1 MKIRN
6 TILFGILAIAGFTSC
21 EMKEELWG
29 EKTNPDEVGLLN
41 VGVAVTSLV
50 NDIPVATRANT
61 EDIPTSSPISAEGYK
76 IDLLNADG
84 TTAKSFTY
92 KSDMEPVEVPTGD
105 YTLYAHMDKTFDDEM
120 TEPYYG
126 GRESISIKK
135 GITTEASVT
144 CKMENT
150 KIQINYPD
158 TFLQTFE
165 TWTILITDN
174 KGHTVTFTQ
183 ENKNPNAIYWRIGED
198 VKSITVNV
206 TATTKTGDRV
216 SDSRNILKPTES
228 ESEYWLGNDALTIT
242 VVPGEKKPVDNP
254 DQPAEPED
262 PDTPD
267 NPEDPDPTP
276 DPDPDPTP
284 DPDPDDNSTVS
295 GIEIKVEG
303 IFGDTADD
311 VTVEVP
317 TTPGDEDDTTDDN
330 DDTQNPEPEE
340 PDAPSTGNTL
350 KMELPGTD
358 NMVTFSMGG
367 NIPTDATVEI
377 TADKGIQS
385 LVVKIVSGN
394 KEFAKTIDDLKES
407 LNFVDGVDIVGHP
420 TISAVL
426 NAFLNGETVNAPAKG
441 DTEYS
446 FPVGAFF
453 NLMQAYGS
461 TAPGYHSFQIILSD
475 GDNEIK
481 ETLKVQINP
490 AQ

>member
-284 DPDPDDNSTVS
+284 DPDPDDKSTVS

-317 TTPGDEDDTTDDN
+317 TTPGDDDTTGGN
-330 DDTQNPEPEE
+330 DDTQKPEPEE
-340 PDAPSTGNTL
+340 PDSEEPASKPSVVFPQNTYT
-350 KMELPGTD
+350 LPA
-358 NMVTFSMGG
+358 
-367 NIPTDATVEI
+367 DASKNADAVI
-377 TADKGIQS
+377 TSTAEGGIQS
-385 LVVKIVSGN
+385 VKVQIIGGNDGFSDIVSGMG
-394 KEFAKTIDDLKES
+394 FT
-407 LNFVDGVDIVGHP
+407 DGLELVGNTTLGP
-420 TISAVL
+420 VIGAI
-426 NAFLNGETVNAPAKG
+426 APGLEMPKSG
-441 DTEYS
+441 DTSYT
-446 FPVGAFF
+446 FPVGGFF
-453 NLMQAYGS
+453 NILQQMGATTAEDGHVFNITVTDANGS
-461 TAPGYHSFQIILSD
+461 ASASLSV
-475 GDNEIK
+475 
-481 ETLKVQINP
+481 KVTK
-490 AQ
+490 

>member
-6 TILFGILAIAGFTSC
+6 TIFFGILAIAGVTSC

-41 VGVAVTSLV
+41 VGVAVSSLV
-50 NDIPVATRANT
+50 NDVSVSTKANTDIPVA
-61 EDIPTSSPISAEGYK
+61 SPISAEGYK
-76 IDLLNADG
+76 IELLNADG

-92 KSDMEPVEVPTGD
+92 ESDMEPVEVPAGD
-105 YTLYAHMDKTFDDEM
+105 YTLYAHMNKEFKDEM
-120 TEPYYG
+120 DEPYYG
-126 GRESISIKK
+126 GRESVSIKK

-158 TFLQTFE
+158 TFLQTFK
-165 TWTILITDN
+165 TWTIVITDN
-174 KGHTVTFTQ
+174 NGNSVTFTE
-183 ENKNPNAIYWRIGED
+183 ENINPDAIYWRIGED

-206 TATTKTGDRV
+206 TATTKKGDRV

-276 DPDPDPTP
+276 DPTP
-284 DPDPDDNSTVS
+284 DPDPDDSSTVS

-303 IFGDTADD
+303 IFGDTAKD

-317 TTPGDEDDTTDDN
+317 TTPGDVTDEPE
-330 DDTQNPEPEE
+330 QPSEPENPDPEE
-340 PDAPSTGNTL
+340 PASEPSISFSQNTYTLPADASKNADAVITSTAEG
-350 KMELPGTD
+350 
-358 NMVTFSMGG
+358 
-367 NIPTDATVEI
+367 
-377 TADKGIQS
+377 GIQS
-385 LVVKIVSGN
+385 VKVQIIGGNDGFSNIVSSMGFTDGLELVGN
-394 KEFAKTIDDLKES
+394 TTLGP
-407 LNFVDGVDIVGHP
+407 V
-420 TISAVL
+420 ISAIVQGL
-426 NAFLNGETVNAPAKG
+426 EMPQSG
-441 DTEYS
+441 DTSYT
-446 FPVGAFF
+446 FPVGGFF
-453 NLMQAYGS
+453 SILQQMGATTAEDGHVFNITVTDANGS
-461 TAPGYHSFQIILSD
+461 ASGSLSV
-475 GDNEIK
+475 
-481 ETLKVQINP
+481 KVTE
-490 AQ
+490 

>member
-105 YTLYAHMDKTFDDEM
+105 YTLYAHMDKAFEDEM
-120 TEPYYG
+120 DEPYYG

-158 TFLQTFE
+158 TFLQTFD
-165 TWTILITDN
+165 TWTIVITDN
-174 KGHTVTFTQ
+174 KGNSVTFTQ
-183 ENKNPNAIYWRIGED
+183 ADLNPDAIYWRIGED
-198 VKSITVNV
+198 VKTITVNV
-206 TATTKTGDRV
+206 TAMTKEGNRV
-216 SDSRNILKPTES
+216 SDSRNISKPTDS
-228 ESEYWLGNDALTIT
+228 DSEYWLGNDALTIT
-242 VVPGEKKPVDNP
+242 VVPGDKTPVDP
-254 DQPAEPED
+254 DQPAEPDEPDTD
-262 PDTPD
+262 PDE
-267 NPEDPDPTP
+267 PEDPAPTP
-276 DPDPDPTP
+276 DPEPEPEP
-284 DPDPDDNSTVS
+284 NPDDSSTVS

-303 IFGDTADD
+303 IFGDTAED

-317 TTPGDEDDTTDDN
+317 TTPGDVTDDS
-330 DDTQNPEPEE
+330 DDDSGDDNTGEDKPGGDDEE
-340 PDAPSTGNTL
+340 DVSKPTISFPQDSYTLPADASKNADAVITSTAEG
-350 KMELPGTD
+350 
-358 NMVTFSMGG
+358 
-367 NIPTDATVEI
+367 
-377 TADKGIQS
+377 GIQS
-385 LVVKIVSGN
+385 VKVQIIGGNDSFSDIASTMGFTEGLELVGNTTLGPVIGGIVQGLEMPQS
-394 KEFAKTIDDLKES
+394 
-407 LNFVDGVDIVGHP
+407 
-420 TISAVL
+420 
-426 NAFLNGETVNAPAKG
+426 G
-441 DTEYS
+441 DTSYT
-446 FPVGAFF
+446 FPVGGFF
-453 NLMQAYGS
+453 AILQKMGVTTETDGHVFNITVTDANG
-461 TAPGYHSFQIILSD
+461 TASASLSV
-475 GDNEIK
+475 
-481 ETLKVQINP
+481 KVTE
-490 AQ
+490 

>member
-6 TILFGILAIAGFTSC
+6 TIFFGILAIAGVTSC

-41 VGVAVTSLV
+41 VGVAVSSLV
-50 NDIPVATRANT
+50 NDVSVSTKANTDIPVA
-61 EDIPTSSPISAEGYK
+61 SPISAEGYK
-76 IDLLNADG
+76 IELLNADG

-92 KSDMEPVEVPTGD
+92 ESDMEPVEVPAGD
-105 YTLYAHMDKTFDDEM
+105 YTLYAHMNKEFKDEM
-120 TEPYYG
+120 DEPYYG

-158 TFLQTFE
+158 TFLQTFK
-165 TWTILITDN
+165 TWTIVITDN
-174 KGHTVTFTQ
+174 NGNSVTFTE
-183 ENKNPNAIYWRIGED
+183 ENINPDAIYWRIGED

-206 TATTKTGDRV
+206 TATTKKGDRV

-267 NPEDPDPTP
+267 NPEDPDP
-276 DPDPDPTP
+276 DPTP
-284 DPDPDDNSTVS
+284 DPDPDDSSTVS

-303 IFGDTADD
+303 IFGDKADD

-317 TTPGDEDDTTDDN
+317 TTPGDVTDEPEQPSEPETPGQGEEPEQPEDDVATAPTLSGEYLTKTAQIDKAAGTLPEIKVDMNVPNGIEKVEVKATTSDN
-330 DDTQNPEPEE
+330 DVLGPALSSMGFMSENGVDLVTTADLAELFTLPIVGETSYSFVLGGLAELLTVGTHSFTVTVTDQKGLPT
-340 PDAPSTGNTL
+340 SGTL
-350 KMELPGTD
+350 KIEVTD
-358 NMVTFSMGG
+358 S
-367 NIPTDATVEI
+367 
-377 TADKGIQS
+377 S
-385 LVVKIVSGN
+385 
-394 KEFAKTIDDLKES
+394 AK
-407 LNFVDGVDIVGHP
+407 
-420 TISAVL
+420 
-426 NAFLNGETVNAPAKG
+426 
-441 DTEYS
+441 
-446 FPVGAFF
+446 
-453 NLMQAYGS
+453 
-461 TAPGYHSFQIILSD
+461 
-475 GDNEIK
+475 
-481 ETLKVQINP
+481 
-490 AQ
+490 

>member
-50 NDIPVATRANT
+50 NDVPVATRANT

-158 TFLQTFE
+158 TFLQTFK

-183 ENKNPNAIYWRIGED
+183 ENINPDAIYWRIGED

-206 TATTKTGDRV
+206 TATTKNGDRV

-228 ESEYWLGNDALTIT
+228 DSEYWLGNDALTIT
-242 VVPGEKKPVDNP
+242 VVR
-254 DQPAEPED
+254 
-262 PDTPD
+262 
-267 NPEDPDPTP
+267 
-276 DPDPDPTP
+276 
-284 DPDPDDNSTVS
+284 
-295 GIEIKVEG
+295 EIKRQLTQTNLQNRMNP
-303 IFGDTADD
+303 IRIQTNRK
-311 VTVEVP
+311 TQ
-317 TTPGDEDDTTDDN
+317 TQLL
-330 DDTQNPEPEE
+330 TQNRNP
-340 PDAPSTGNTL
+340 NL
-350 KMELPGTD
+350 IRM
-358 NMVTFSMGG
+358 
-367 NIPTDATVEI
+367 
-377 TADKGIQS
+377 
-385 LVVKIVSGN
+385 IV
-394 KEFAKTIDDLKES
+394 
-407 LNFVDGVDIVGHP
+407 
-420 TISAVL
+420 
-426 NAFLNGETVNAPAKG
+426 
-441 DTEYS
+441 
-446 FPVGAFF
+446 
-453 NLMQAYGS
+453 QR
-461 TAPGYHSFQIILSD
+461 
-475 GDNEIK
+475 
-481 ETLKVQINP
+481 
-490 AQ
+490 

>member
-254 DQPAEPED
+254 DQPSEPED

-267 NPEDPDPTP
+267 NPEDPDP
-276 DPDPDPTP
+276 DPTP
-284 DPDPDDNSTVS
+284 DPDPDDSSTVS

-303 IFGDTADD
+303 IFGDKADD

-317 TTPGDEDDTTDDN
+317 TTPGDVTDEPG
-330 DDTQNPEPEE
+330 QPSEPENPDPEE
-340 PDAPSTGNTL
+340 PASEPSISFPQNTYTLPADASKNADAVITSTAEG
-350 KMELPGTD
+350 
-358 NMVTFSMGG
+358 
-367 NIPTDATVEI
+367 
-377 TADKGIQS
+377 GIQS
-385 LVVKIVSGN
+385 VKVQIIGGNDGFSNIVSSMGFTDGLELVGN
-394 KEFAKTIDDLKES
+394 TTLGP
-407 LNFVDGVDIVGHP
+407 V
-420 TISAVL
+420 ISAIVQGL
-426 NAFLNGETVNAPAKG
+426 EMPQSG
-441 DTEYS
+441 DTSYT
-446 FPVGAFF
+446 FPVGGFF
-453 NLMQAYGS
+453 SILQQMGATTAEDGHVFNITVTDANGS
-461 TAPGYHSFQIILSD
+461 ASGSLSV
-475 GDNEIK
+475 
-481 ETLKVQINP
+481 KVTE
-490 AQ
+490 

>member
-6 TILFGILAIAGFTSC
+6 TIFFGILAIAGVTSC

-50 NDIPVATRANT
+50 NDVPVATRANT

-76 IDLLNADG
+76 IDLLDADG

-92 KSDMEPVEVPTGD
+92 QSDMEPVEVPAGN
-105 YTLYAHMDKTFDDEM
+105 YTLYAHMDKTFEDEM

-158 TFLQTFE
+158 TFLQTFK

-183 ENKNPNAIYWRIGED
+183 ENINPDAIYWRIGED

-206 TATTKTGDRV
+206 TATTKNGDRV
-216 SDSRNILKPTES
+216 SDSRNILKPADS

-242 VVPGEKKPVDNP
+242 VTPGEKKPVDNP
-254 DQPAEPED
+254 DQPSEPED

-267 NPEDPDPTP
+267 NPEDPDP
-276 DPDPDPTP
+276 DPTP
-284 DPDPDDNSTVS
+284 DPDPDDSSTVS

-303 IFGDTADD
+303 IFGDKAVD

-317 TTPGDEDDTTDDN
+317 TTPGDVTDEPG
-330 DDTQNPEPEE
+330 QPSEPENPDPEE
-340 PDAPSTGNTL
+340 PASEPSISFPQNTYTLPADASKNA
-350 KMELPGTD
+350 
-358 NMVTFSMGG
+358 
-367 NIPTDATVEI
+367 DATI
-377 TADKGIQS
+377 KASDGATLTS
-385 LVVKIVSGN
+385 VKV
-394 KEFAKTIDDLKES
+394 TIDGDGAFGEAIGQM
-407 LNFVDGVDIVGHP
+407 LNGAFLTGLEIVDNTELVEELQQTGVA
-420 TISAVL
+420 ISAL
-426 NAFLNGETVNAPAKG
+426 GKNQTSY
-441 DTEYS
+441 T
-446 FPVGAFF
+446 FPVGSFF
-453 NLMQAYGS
+453 SMLQVFPTNS
-461 TAPGYHSFQIILSD
+461 TDGHVFKIDVEDSAGKKANASLSVIV
-475 GDNEIK
+475 E
-481 ETLKVQINP
+481 
-490 AQ
+490 